1 MSQGS
6 SRVMHLS
13 KESGD
18 QLIMSVKDL
27 IDPLVGKIEAME
39 TDLSLTRQENA
50 ENKRLIV
57 ELLAQ
62 VDTSTTP
69 ADKNICDVL
78 PRPEPALAP
87 HCMHSRPRA
96 ARAALHTHKCKH
108 THTHTHSH
116 TRTRTRTLTVA
127 SGFPQAQAL
136 QESGFVLGVPLQHGQ
151 VAKFK
156 HACSKFIV
164 QAFMSRGAL
173 LMNKGIEMTPYKVR
187 AHDRLMP
194 RLASLPSLLH
204 PPPSRPRP
212 NPRLTLALS
221 LLPLSCPALA
231 SSFPCSSASSGS

>member
-1 MSQGS
+1 M
-6 SRVMHLS
+6 
-13 KESGD
+13 
-18 QLIMSVKDL
+18 
-27 IDPLVGKIEAME
+27 
-39 TDLSLTRQENA
+39 
-50 ENKRLIV
+50 
-57 ELLAQ
+57 
-62 VDTSTTP
+62 
-69 ADKNICDVL
+69 
-78 PRPEPALAP
+78 
-87 HCMHSRPRA
+87 
-96 ARAALHTHKCKH
+96 
-108 THTHTHSH
+108 
-116 TRTRTRTLTVA
+116 
-127 SGFPQAQAL
+127 
-136 QESGFVLGVPLQHGQ
+136 LGVPLQHGQ